1 MASWLGKPGV
11 DVYEDIQVNVLPL
24 NSAFVILNTTFDRLG
39 IYSVR
44 DDCYKCPFERE
55 HAFDSHLDNDYF
67 MVDTKEPYT
76 WRILKSNIKE
86 YLEPD
91 YRGGLICDLK
101 PPVRGYGVY
110 RLDVGTC
117 GMETVVQP
125 PNPYWSLLLFSAIL
139 LSSVIVYGL
148 IRLFLRR
155 NNEAKYNEGLNLT
168 AIRDNLDIMP
178 SLHFLR
184 GILLILIIFATSGGG
199 GYPIFLR
206 TFGGLTVAE
215 CFFFTY
221 TFSIGLKIPVMFDEE
236 TKKTMTKRT
245 VFSKIFVKSVFFC
258 LLGMVISGTAPRS
271 MHTNISL
278 FAPLPRIAVAY
289 LMAATVYMF
298 AKIRDPKA
306 KTIVSKAWSNV
317 KTLFWS
323 WVLAVFL
330 VAFMIISIALFY
342 STKCLLSPESELQGN
357 WTSVSESLQC
367 KDDIFGEVFN
377 KNLLSVNR
385 DEVFHVDYYY
395 VFTKGLMGFVSSIL
409 TALVGLK
416 AGVIYVQET
425 HSDRTKLW
433 HLWAFLLCLA
443 GITLAIMSR
452 VLSFNLWPIAVVF
465 VLSALSIDF
474 YTLIYFIT
482 EVRKFSSSIISH
494 CGFASIATLAGHLL
508 FSHSFPFFWG
518 ESLDTHFFY
527 LYQSSWIVLL
537 WVIITVCWMKWRTF
551 LINSVV
557 SDEGTRR
564 AILSW

>member
-117 GMETVVQP
+117 GMET
-125 PNPYWSLLLFSAIL
+125 
-139 LSSVIVYGL
+139 
-148 IRLFLRR
+148 
-155 NNEAKYNEGLNLT
+155 
-168 AIRDNLDIMP
+168 
-178 SLHFLR
+178 
-184 GILLILIIFATSGGG
+184 
-199 GYPIFLR
+199 
-206 TFGGLTVAE
+206 
-215 CFFFTY
+215 
-221 TFSIGLKIPVMFDEE
+221 
-236 TKKTMTKRT
+236 
-245 VFSKIFVKSVFFC
+245 VKSVFFC

-395 VFTKGLMGFVSSIL
+395 VFTKGLMGKLTSAAPKVSSHALMSCSESRAEGMLSLEMSVSHHTTIMTSCIL
-409 TALVGLK
+409 
-416 AGVIYVQET
+416 
-425 HSDRTKLW
+425 
-433 HLWAFLLCLA
+433 
-443 GITLAIMSR
+443 
-452 VLSFNLWPIAVVF
+452 
-465 VLSALSIDF
+465 
-474 YTLIYFIT
+474 
-482 EVRKFSSSIISH
+482 
-494 CGFASIATLAGHLL
+494 
-508 FSHSFPFFWG
+508 
-518 ESLDTHFFY
+518 
-527 LYQSSWIVLL
+527 
-537 WVIITVCWMKWRTF
+537 
-551 LINSVV
+551 
-557 SDEGTRR
+557 
-564 AILSW
+564 